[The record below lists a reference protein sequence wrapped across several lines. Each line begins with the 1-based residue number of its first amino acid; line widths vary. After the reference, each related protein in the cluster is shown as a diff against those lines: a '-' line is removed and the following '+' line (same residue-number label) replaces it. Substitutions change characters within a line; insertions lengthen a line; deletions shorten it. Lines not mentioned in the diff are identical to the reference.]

1 MQYNTQVNFTE
12 VRCLAPANFNTVFL
26 GLESAKGIYL
36 KNLSVRKKVGK
47 CLVNSLITIHRKW
60 ETQEMQKDLLHSA
73 YTGNKLIRLL
83 KPARKELTIFKTN
96 IQVVVSILIV
106 PDVGVNMQVASCNF
120 VTKSLSLVK

>member
-1 MQYNTQVNFTE
+1 M
-12 VRCLAPANFNTVFL
+12 R
-26 GLESAKGIYL
+26 KG
-36 KNLSVRKKVGK
+36 
-47 CLVNSLITIHRKW
+47 
-60 ETQEMQKDLLHSA
+60 LLHSA